1 KTISKRDWS
10 SDVCSSDLG
19 RLARSKATSSA
30 RRNVHDGRSSRSN
43 QQASFKMEV
52 IFTDRFLDR
61 VEEFSDYIALDNIP
75 EAVTW
80 ADDIFSN
87 CQKLQTNPNIGRM
100 VPEFRRPEIRELI
113 HGNYRLTHEVKESQ
127 VDMLTVWNR
136 SQQLPDKPEDL

>member
-1 KTISKRDWS
+1 
-10 SDVCSSDLG
+10 
-19 RLARSKATSSA
+19 
-30 RRNVHDGRSSRSN
+30 
-43 QQASFKMEV
+43 MEV

-113 HGNYRLTHEVKESQ
+113 HGNYRLIHEVKESQ
-127 VDMLTVWNR
+127 VDMLTVWNT